1 MADGEDEGGGG
12 LRLDTAELKKFL
24 KLGRSRPM
32 TFAFCPAGGQEE
44 PLFAA
49 HRRKKPEVLGKSARK
64 EAEQTKFACGTFS
77 VDGKTMVLTCE
88 KVIPGMAQKL
98 KKMFRQQKV
107 PLEVKLMG
115 ADGQEIS

>member
-12 LRLDTAELKKFL
+12 LRLDTAELKKFV
-24 KLGRSRPM
+24 KLGRNRPL
-32 TFAFCPAGGQEE
+32 TFAFCPASGKDE

-49 HRRKKPEVLGKSARK
+49 HRKKKPDVLGKNARK

-77 VDGKTMVLTCE
+77 VDGKTMVLTCD
-88 KVIPGMAQKL
+88 KVVPGMAQKL
-98 KKMFRQQKV
+98 KKMLRKQKV
-107 PLEVKLMG
+107 PLDVKLVG